1 MISLFTYLF
10 IASLGYV
17 IFFILASFIGPKV
30 ANKLFGKISLYTS
43 MIILPIV
50 IIMVFSLSIGLAF
63 YFLGEDLTYILP
75 IILIF
80 TIIINLLIYLFSPW
94 IIDLSFFARKDD
106 YLQSIVDRVKSRLG
120 YKGKITALIAKGPPN
135 AFAYGNIISGK
146 RVAVTES
153 LIKFLDEK
161 ELEAVVGHEIG
172 HHKHKDSILMILFG
186 LLPTIIYYLGVIIMR
201 SSIFSGNRKSDGLWL
216 ITIFGGFLLV
226 LLSFLVQILVLAF
239 SRLREYYADLVGA
252 KATSKI
258 DMQKALAKI
267 YLYYKSN
274 KDYLLNV
281 KNNPMSTLFIYA
293 LANPFISVSE
303 EDIERIKSLEESNYL
318 EIFQTHPPISKR
330 LRFLD
335 KAI

>member
-1 MISLFTYLF
+1 
-10 IASLGYV
+10 
-17 IFFILASFIGPKV
+17 
-30 ANKLFGKISLYTS
+30 

-50 IIMVFSLSIGLAF
+50 VIMVFSLSIGLAF

-75 IILIF
+75 IVLIF
-80 TIIINLLIYLFSPW
+80 TIITNLLIYLFSPW

-120 YKGKITALIAKGPPN
+120 YKGKITALVAKGPPN

-161 ELEAVVGHEIG
+161 ELEAVIGHEIG

-201 SSIFSGNRKSDGLWL
+201 SSIFSRNRKSNGLWL
-216 ITIFGGFLLV
+216 ITIFGGLLLV

>member
-1 MISLFTYLF
+1 MVALFAYLF
-10 IASLGYV
+10 IASLGYI

-30 ANKLFGKISLYTS
+30 ANKLSGKISLYAA
-43 MIILPIV
+43 MVILPIV
-50 IIMVFSLSIGLAF
+50 VIMVFSLSMGLAF
-63 YFLGEDLTYILP
+63 YFLGEDLIYILP

-80 TIIINLLIYLFSPW
+80 TIITNLLIYLFSPW

-120 YKGKITALIAKGPPN
+120 YKGKITALVAKGPPN

-153 LIKFLDEK
+153 LIKSLDEK

-172 HHKHKDSILMILFG
+172 HHKHKDSVLMILFG

-201 SSIFSGNRKSDGLWL
+201 SSIFSRNRKSNGLWL
-216 ITIFGGFLLV
+216 ITIFGGLLLV
-226 LLSFLVQILVLAF
+226 LLSFLVQVLVLAF

-252 KATSKI
+252 RATSKI

-303 EDIERIKSLEESNYL
+303 EDIERIKSLEENNYL

>member
-1 MISLFTYLF
+1 
-10 IASLGYV
+10 
-17 IFFILASFIGPKV
+17 
-30 ANKLFGKISLYTS
+30 
-43 MIILPIV
+43 
-50 IIMVFSLSIGLAF
+50 
-63 YFLGEDLTYILP
+63 
-75 IILIF
+75 
-80 TIIINLLIYLFSPW
+80 
-94 IIDLSFFARKDD
+94 
-106 YLQSIVDRVKSRLG
+106 
-120 YKGKITALIAKGPPN
+120 
-135 AFAYGNIISGK
+135 ISGK

-161 ELEAVVGHEIG
+161 ELEAVIGHEIG

-201 SSIFSGNRKSDGLWL
+201 SSIFSRNRKSNGLWL
-216 ITIFGGFLLV
+216 ITIFGGLLLV